1 MQNINQLYGLM
12 SNPSNMKELLIY
24 VEAQKKIRA
33 DGHRRLTL
41 LNGSCSG
48 LTDAEYNKV
57 VTRQKSS
64 FSKARKFTHNRMW
77 KETHKKFDIKELKLI
92 KQTL

>member
-1 MQNINQLYGLM
+1 M

-41 LNGSCSG
+41 LNGTCSG
-48 LTDAEYNKV
+48 LTDNEYNKV
-57 VTRQKSS
+57 VTNQKSS

-77 KETHKKFDIKELKLI
+77 QETHKKFDLQQLKLI
-92 KQTL
+92 RKTL

>member
-1 MQNINQLYGLM
+1 M
-12 SNPSNMKELLIY
+12 SSPSNMKELCAY

-41 LNGSCSG
+41 LNGTCSG

-77 KETHKKFDIKELKLI
+77 QETHKKFDVAELKLI
-92 KQTL
+92 KKIT

>member
-1 MQNINQLYGLM
+1 MF
-12 SNPSNMKELLIY
+12 NPSNMKEMCAY
-24 VEAQKKIRA
+24 VAAQKQIRA

-41 LNGSCSG
+41 LNGTCSG
-48 LTDAEYNKV
+48 LTDNEYNKI

-77 KETHKKFDIKELKLI
+77 QETSKNYSVEQLKTI
-92 KQTL
+92 VKS

>member
-1 MQNINQLYGLM
+1 M
-12 SNPSNMKELLIY
+12 SNPTNMKELLAY
-24 VEAQKKIRA
+24 AKAQKKIRA

-41 LNGSCSG
+41 LNGTCSG

-64 FSKARKFTHNRMW
+64 FPKARKFTHNRMW
-77 KETHKKFDIKELKLI
+77 RETSKEYSVKQLI
-92 KQTL
+92 EIVKT

>member
-1 MQNINQLYGLM
+1 M
-12 SNPSNMKELLIY
+12 SSPSNMKELLIY

-41 LNGSCSG
+41 LNGTCSG
-48 LTDAEYNKV
+48 LTDTEYNRV

-77 KETHKKFDIKELKLI
+77 QETNKKFDVQQLKLI
-92 KQTL
+92 RKTL

>member
-1 MQNINQLYGLM
+1 M
-12 SNPSNMKELLIY
+12 SSPSNMKELCAY

-41 LNGSCSG
+41 LNGTCSG
-48 LTDAEYNKV
+48 LTDAEYNRV

-77 KETHKKFDIKELKLI
+77 QETHKKFDVEELKLI
-92 KQTL
+92 KKIT

>member
-1 MQNINQLYGLM
+1 M
-12 SNPSNMKELLIY
+12 SSPSNMKEFLNY

-48 LTDAEYNKV
+48 LTDKEYNKI
-57 VTRQKSS
+57 VTGQKSS
-64 FSKARKFTHNRMW
+64 FAKARKFTHNRMW
-77 KETHKKFDIKELKLI
+77 QETHKKFDIKELKLI

>member
-1 MQNINQLYGLM
+1 MVV
-12 SNPSNMKELLIY
+12 SNMKELLAY
-24 VEAQKKIRA
+24 VEAQKKLRA

-41 LNGSCSG
+41 LNGTCSG
-48 LTDAEYNKV
+48 LTDAEYNRV

-77 KETHKKFDIKELKLI
+77 QETHKKFDVQQLKLI
-92 KQTL
+92 KKTL